1 LVFLPSIRKQVMK
14 KGIVFLGT
22 ILLLSSCVSKS
33 KYTDLQNQYNDT
45 NDELSKTRMELAA
58 CLDNKKSAQKE
69 IDYLKKTNYQLLKNI
84 GNMSTLSKKEAEN
97 LERSLEQIKE
107 KDMTIQSLQDAINKR
122 DSVTFALVTR
132 LKGATVGMND
142 EDISINVEK
151 GVVYVSISDKL
162 LFNSGSASL
171 GSDARRVLGKVAQV
185 LKAQPELE
193 FMVEGH
199 TDNKAVLATAP
210 FKDNWELSALRA
222 ASVVRALQSDFE
234 IDPKRM
240 TVAGKGEYAPVADNS
255 EAEGRAQNRRT
266 RIVILPKLDEFYTLI
281 EEGMEEASK

>member
-1 LVFLPSIRKQVMK
+1 MK

>member
-1 LVFLPSIRKQVMK
+1 MK

-33 KYTDLQNQYNDT
+33 KYTDLQNQYNET

-162 LFNSGSASL
+162 LFNSGSANL

-240 TVAGKGEYAPVADNS
+240 TVAGKGEHAPVADNS

>member
-1 LVFLPSIRKQVMK
+1 MK
-14 KGIVFLGT
+14 KGIVLVGS
-22 ILLLSSCVSKS
+22 ILFLSSCVSKS
-33 KYTDLQNQYNDT
+33 KFTELQNQHNET
-45 NDELSKTRMELAA
+45 SDELSKTRMELAA
-58 CLDNKKSAQKE
+58 CLDNKKNAKKE

-97 LERSLEQIKE
+97 LERSLAQIKE
-107 KDMTIQSLQDAINKR
+107 KDMTINSLQNAINKR

-132 LKGATVGMND
+132 LKGATVGMDD

-162 LFNSGSASL
+162 LFKSGSSSM
-171 GSDARRVLGKVAQV
+171 GSDAQRVLGKVAQV

-199 TDNKAVLATAP
+199 TDNKAVMSSAS

-222 ASVVRALQSDFE
+222 ASVVRSLQTDFE

-240 TVAGKGEYAPVADNS
+240 TVAGKGEYAPIGDNDS
-255 EAEGRAQNRRT
+255 AEGRAMNRRT
-266 RIVILPKLDEFYTLI
+266 RIVILPKLDEFYNLI
-281 EEGMEEASK
+281 EEGMAQAK

>member
-1 LVFLPSIRKQVMK
+1 MVILAHINLEMK
-14 KGIVFLGT
+14 KGIVFIAS
-22 ILLLSSCVSKS
+22 ILFLSSCVSKS
-33 KYTDLQNQYNDT
+33 KFTELQGQYNET
-45 NDELSKTRMELAA
+45 SDELSKTRMELAA
-58 CLDNKKSAQKE
+58 CVDDKKNSQKE

-107 KDMTIQSLQDAINKR
+107 KDLTIKGLQDAINKR

-132 LKGATVGMND
+132 LKGATVGMDD

-162 LFNSGSASL
+162 LFNSGSAKL
-171 GSDARRVLGKVAQV
+171 GTDAQRVLGKVAQV
-185 LKAQPELE
+185 LKAQPELD

-199 TDNKAVLATAP
+199 TDNKALLATAP
-210 FKDNWELSALRA
+210 YQDNWELSAMRA
-222 ASVVRALQSDFE
+222 ASVVRALQDDFAINPE
-234 IDPKRM
+234 RM
-240 TVAGKGEYAPVADNS
+240 TVAGRGEYVPVGDN
-255 EAEGRAQNRRT
+255 ETAEGRAENRRT

-281 EEGMEEASK
+281 EEGLEEAK

>member
-1 LVFLPSIRKQVMK
+1 MK

-33 KYTDLQNQYNDT
+33 KYTDLQNQYNET

-58 CLDNKKSAQKE
+58 CLDNKKNAQKE

-162 LFNSGSASL
+162 LFNSGSANL

-199 TDNKAVLATAP
+199 TDDKAVLATAP